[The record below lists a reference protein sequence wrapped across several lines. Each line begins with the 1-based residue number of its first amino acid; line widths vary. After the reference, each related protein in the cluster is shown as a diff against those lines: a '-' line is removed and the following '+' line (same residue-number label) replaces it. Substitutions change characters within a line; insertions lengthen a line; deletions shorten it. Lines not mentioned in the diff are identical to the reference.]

1 MNRAGK
7 LPKCLFRPLTEAEQ
21 RAGVIELELV
31 PVRGKS
37 DRFDA
42 IMPDGR
48 VLVRS
53 RQPLFD
59 GARVLLAEGV
69 PPETCIAVR
78 HRGSTIVAMRRRLG
92 DAAKWTI
99 EESDK
104 GGLRKRMWKPFDNAR
119 SSRDGGGENAL
130 GNMGVDDRPSASQ
143 EAA

>member
-7 LPKCLFRPLTEAEQ
+7 LPRAIFRPLTEAEQ

-78 HRGSTIVAMRRRLG
+78 LRGSTCR
-92 DAAKWTI
+92 DAPPPGRCR
-99 EESDK
+99 EVDDR
-104 GGLRKRMWKPFDNAR
+104 GVRQGRLRKRMWKPFDNAR